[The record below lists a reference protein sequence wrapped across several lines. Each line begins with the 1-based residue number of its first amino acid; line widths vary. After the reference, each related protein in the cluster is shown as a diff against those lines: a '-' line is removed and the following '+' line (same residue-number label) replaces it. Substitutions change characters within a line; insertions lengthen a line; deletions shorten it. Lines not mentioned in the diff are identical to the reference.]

1 MWNIF
6 HLKFINNNNIIKNI
20 QFKWSNINLE
30 QLNLNDIMMQ
40 RIFNIECE
48 QIILKYEKY
57 KNLLH
62 SRLNETK
69 LNSENSRNISYL

>member
-1 MWNIF
+1 VNIF
-6 HLKFINNNNIIKNI
+6 HLKFNNNNNIIKKI
-20 QFKWSNINLE
+20 QFKWSNFNLE
-30 QLNLNDIMMQ
+30 QLNLTDIMMQ

-57 KNLLH
+57 KNLLN